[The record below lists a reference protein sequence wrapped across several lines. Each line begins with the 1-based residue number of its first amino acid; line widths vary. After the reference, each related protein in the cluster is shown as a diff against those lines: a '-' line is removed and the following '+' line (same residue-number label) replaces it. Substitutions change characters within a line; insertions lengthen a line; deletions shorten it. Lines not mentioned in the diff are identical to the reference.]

1 MLIPIIT
8 AGKLPDSVPPNV
20 LDEMLRRG
28 EIYAF
33 ERSSGWVV
41 VGRDPIR
48 ATARPYY
55 GNERRRSAGHCLISK
70 PARISFSNN

>member
-8 AGKLPDSVPPNV
+8 TSKEPDSVPPYV
-20 LDEMLRRG
+20 LDRMLACG
-28 EIYAF
+28 QVHAF

-48 ATARPYY
+48 ASRRNPYQ
-55 GNERRRSAGHCLISK
+55 GPERRRS
-70 PARISFSNN
+70 ISFRVQALAA

>member
-8 AGKLPDSVPPNV
+8 TCKIPDSVPPYV
-20 LDEMLRRG
+20 LDRMLACG
-28 EIYAF
+28 EVHAF

-48 ATARPYY
+48 AARTSYN
-55 GNERRRSAGHCLISK
+55 GDERRRAV
-70 PARISFSNN
+70 AFRI

>member
-8 AGKLPDSVPPNV
+8 ICKEPDSVPPYV
-20 LDEMLRRG
+20 LDRMLACG
-28 EIYAF
+28 EVHAF

-48 ATARPYY
+48 AARSAYN
-55 GNERRRSAGHCLISK
+55 GHERRRSV
-70 PARISFSNN
+70 SFRMQ

>member
-8 AGKLPDSVPPNV
+8 SSKEPDSVPAYV
-20 LDEMLRRG
+20 LDRMLVCG
-28 EIYAF
+28 EVHAF

-48 ATARPYY
+48 AARRGAYQ
-55 GNERRRSAGHCLISK
+55 GHERRRSV
-70 PARISFSNN
+70 SFQMQSFAA